1 MPRVQFSHDLDAF
14 TYCPAMHEE
23 HFVRSLL
30 LSSPSGHSVHS
41 TCASAFVASSSLYLP
56 AGQSEQAPAPAEAA
70 CHPSSHTSHAPDDV
84 APVVDEAEPAG
95 HRVQLTLRPAVVRY
109 RPASQR
115 VQFARPV
122 SAA

>member
-56 AGQSEQAPAPAEAA
+56 AGQRMQVAAPVSLYL
-70 CHPSSHTSHAPDDV
+70 PSGHTVHAPLDFSPLPWEKV
-84 APVVDEAEPAG
+84 PALQFVHTPTTVYVPLG
-95 HRVQLTLRPAVVRY
+95 HRLVGIGVGR
-109 RPASQR
+109 S
-115 VQFARPV
+115 
-122 SAA
+122 